1 MPQTSTVLTLIT
13 AHNHIANIKL
23 YQHIDALPTRLSPT
37 PQCLSQSARE
47 VAPILVLTELPEAN
61 IQSGAIVHALRG
73 PFQGE
78 NQSSQRDQIVL
89 PIGRC
94 SDSNTSRSS
103 LHSRVRDPSVPR
115 SSTCISCSTALD
127 KVGLRTAISGGQ
139 RRTVGS
145 QLG

>member
-1 MPQTSTVLTLIT
+1 IT

-23 YQHIDALPTRLSPT
+23 YQHIDALPSYPFGARLSPT
-37 PQCLSQSARE
+37 PRCLSQSARE
-47 VAPILVLTELPEAN
+47 VSELPEVN
-61 IQSGAIVHALRG
+61 IQSGETSHPTALRG

-127 KVGLRTAISGGQ
+127 EVGLRMAISGGQ

-145 QLG
+145 QLGQDTAR